1 MSLDQTDATFVDESA
16 PKPVTVAVAP
26 LNLHL
31 KDVTSNFTKP
41 FGVDIDGTLNRKGT
55 FKVTGTAAIA
65 PLKADLRVGTKRLDL
80 TFADPYIEQQ
90 TQRDYHERESD
101 DRRRGR
107 DSSSSARIFSSATR
121 ATRRSAACGCST
133 S

>member
-31 KDVTSNFTKP
+31 KDVSSDFAKP

-55 FKVTGTAAIA
+55 FKVTGKAAIA
-65 PLKADLRVGTKRLDL
+65 PLKADLRVATKRLDL
-80 TFADPYIEQQ
+80 TFADPYV
-90 TQRDYHERESD
+90 
-101 DRRRGR
+101 
-107 DSSSSARIFSSATR
+107 SSRLNATSRART
-121 ATRRSAACGCST
+121 
-133 S
+133 